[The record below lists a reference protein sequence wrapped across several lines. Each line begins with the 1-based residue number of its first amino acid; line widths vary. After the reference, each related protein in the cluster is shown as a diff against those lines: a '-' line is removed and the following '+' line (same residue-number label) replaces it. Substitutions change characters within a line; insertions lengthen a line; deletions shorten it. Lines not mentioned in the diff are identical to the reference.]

1 MTRLRSWLRWL
12 TAAGLG
18 IDAYVHWH
26 LGPRFDTLKA
36 SASPHVSQ
44 GQLFRVEAVLALLPM
59 VLVLLVRRRS
69 AAAFALLVAAGG
81 VAAVL
86 LYRYVDVGAIG
97 PLPDMYDPSW
107 YAEKTLSAVA
117 EAVAAVAALLYVC
130 LPATTRS
137 ARFS

>member
-18 IDAYVHWH
+18 IDVYVHWH
-26 LGPRFDTLKA
+26 LAPRFDTLK
-36 SASPHVSQ
+36 SSVNPHVSQ
-44 GQLFRVEAVLALLPM
+44 GQLFRIEAVLALLAM
-59 VLVLLVRRRS
+59 VLVLLVRWRS
-69 AAAFALLVAAGG
+69 AAAFASLVAAGG
-81 VAAVL
+81 VVAVL
-86 LYRYVDVGAIG
+86 LYRYVDVGSIG
-97 PLPDMYDPSW
+97 PPPDMYDPSW

-130 LPATTRS
+130 LPATTKS